1 MTRIRNLFGLLET
14 LFNSRRLR
22 TILAALIFF
31 IFLFG
36 YLFYVSEPDVRN
48 LGDGIWWALVTIT
61 TVGYGDI
68 TPVTTLGRVVASS
81 LMLLGLGLIATITAI
96 VSAKFIQNFVD
107 HLTNDDVLEKL
118 DELELELDDIKKKRE
133 IKEQL
138 VCRDIIK
145 EILNFG
151 VSEHQKK
158 FLIYLLSLELE
169 DVNLMKKID
178 ATINNKELA
187 EKPKLIID
195 PKELK

>member
-1 MTRIRNLFGLLET
+1 LTRIRNLFGLLET

-48 LGDGIWWALVTIT
+48 LSDGIWWALVTIT

-107 HLTNDDVLEKL
+107 HHTNDDVLEKL
-118 DELELELDDIKKKRE
+118 DEMQLELDDIKKKL
-133 IKEQL
+133 Q
-138 VCRDIIK
+138 
-145 EILNFG
+145 
-151 VSEHQKK
+151 
-158 FLIYLLSLELE
+158 
-169 DVNLMKKID
+169 
-178 ATINNKELA
+178 
-187 EKPKLIID
+187 
-195 PKELK
+195 

>member
-1 MTRIRNLFGLLET
+1 MTRIKNLFGLLET

-48 LGDGIWWALVTIT
+48 FGDGVWWALVTIT

-107 HLTNDDVLEKL
+107 HHTNDDVLEKL
-118 DELELELDDIKKKRE
+118 DEMQLELDDIKKKL
-133 IKEQL
+133 Q
-138 VCRDIIK
+138 
-145 EILNFG
+145 
-151 VSEHQKK
+151 
-158 FLIYLLSLELE
+158 
-169 DVNLMKKID
+169 
-178 ATINNKELA
+178 
-187 EKPKLIID
+187 
-195 PKELK
+195 

>member
-36 YLFYVSEPDVRN
+36 YLFYVSEPDVRDF
-48 LGDGIWWALVTIT
+48 GDGIWWALVTIT

-68 TPVTTLGRVVASS
+68 TPVTTLGRIVASS

-107 HLTNDDVLEKL
+107 HHTNDDVLEKL
-118 DELELELDDIKKKRE
+118 DEMQLELDDIKKKL
-133 IKEQL
+133 Q
-138 VCRDIIK
+138 
-145 EILNFG
+145 
-151 VSEHQKK
+151 
-158 FLIYLLSLELE
+158 
-169 DVNLMKKID
+169 
-178 ATINNKELA
+178 
-187 EKPKLIID
+187 
-195 PKELK
+195 

>member
-1 MTRIRNLFGLLET
+1 MTRIKNLIGLLET

-107 HLTNDDVLEKL
+107 HHTNDDVLEKL
-118 DELELELDDIKKKRE
+118 DEMQLALDDIKKKL
-133 IKEQL
+133 Q
-138 VCRDIIK
+138 
-145 EILNFG
+145 
-151 VSEHQKK
+151 
-158 FLIYLLSLELE
+158 
-169 DVNLMKKID
+169 
-178 ATINNKELA
+178 
-187 EKPKLIID
+187 
-195 PKELK
+195 

>member
-1 MTRIRNLFGLLET
+1 LTRIRNFFGLLET

-22 TILAALIFF
+22 TILAALLFF

-107 HLTNDDVLEKL
+107 HHTNDDVLEKL
-118 DELELELDDIKKKRE
+118 DEMQLELDDIKKKL
-133 IKEQL
+133 Q
-138 VCRDIIK
+138 
-145 EILNFG
+145 
-151 VSEHQKK
+151 
-158 FLIYLLSLELE
+158 
-169 DVNLMKKID
+169 
-178 ATINNKELA
+178 
-187 EKPKLIID
+187 
-195 PKELK
+195 

>member
-68 TPVTTLGRVVASS
+68 TPVTTLGRVVARS

-107 HLTNDDVLEKL
+107 HHTNDDVLEKL
-118 DELELELDDIKKKRE
+118 DEMQLELDDIKKKL
-133 IKEQL
+133 Q
-138 VCRDIIK
+138 
-145 EILNFG
+145 
-151 VSEHQKK
+151 
-158 FLIYLLSLELE
+158 
-169 DVNLMKKID
+169 
-178 ATINNKELA
+178 
-187 EKPKLIID
+187 
-195 PKELK
+195 

>member
-22 TILAALIFF
+22 TILAAFIFF

-36 YLFYVSEPDVRN
+36 YLVYVSEPDVRN

-61 TVGYGDI
+61 NVGYGDI

-107 HLTNDDVLEKL
+107 HHTNDDVLEKL
-118 DELELELDDIKKKRE
+118 DEMQLELDDIKKKL
-133 IKEQL
+133 Q
-138 VCRDIIK
+138 
-145 EILNFG
+145 
-151 VSEHQKK
+151 
-158 FLIYLLSLELE
+158 
-169 DVNLMKKID
+169 
-178 ATINNKELA
+178 
-187 EKPKLIID
+187 
-195 PKELK
+195 

>member
-1 MTRIRNLFGLLET
+1 MTRIKNFFGLLET

-107 HLTNDDVLEKL
+107 HHTNDDVLEKL
-118 DELELELDDIKKKRE
+118 DEMQLELDDIKKKL
-133 IKEQL
+133 Q
-138 VCRDIIK
+138 
-145 EILNFG
+145 
-151 VSEHQKK
+151 
-158 FLIYLLSLELE
+158 
-169 DVNLMKKID
+169 
-178 ATINNKELA
+178 
-187 EKPKLIID
+187 
-195 PKELK
+195 

>member
-1 MTRIRNLFGLLET
+1 LTRIKNLIGLLET

-22 TILAALIFF
+22 TILAALLFF

-107 HLTNDDVLEKL
+107 HHTNDDVLEKL
-118 DELELELDDIKKKRE
+118 DEMQLELDDIKKKL
-133 IKEQL
+133 Q
-138 VCRDIIK
+138 
-145 EILNFG
+145 
-151 VSEHQKK
+151 
-158 FLIYLLSLELE
+158 
-169 DVNLMKKID
+169 
-178 ATINNKELA
+178 
-187 EKPKLIID
+187 
-195 PKELK
+195 

>member
-1 MTRIRNLFGLLET
+1 MTRIRNLFGFLET

-22 TILAALIFF
+22 TILAAVLFF

-107 HLTNDDVLEKL
+107 HHTNDDVLEKL
-118 DELELELDDIKKKRE
+118 DEMQLELDDIKKKL
-133 IKEQL
+133 Q
-138 VCRDIIK
+138 
-145 EILNFG
+145 
-151 VSEHQKK
+151 
-158 FLIYLLSLELE
+158 
-169 DVNLMKKID
+169 
-178 ATINNKELA
+178 
-187 EKPKLIID
+187 
-195 PKELK
+195 

>member
-48 LGDGIWWALVTIT
+48 LGDGVWWALVTIT

-68 TPVTTLGRVVASS
+68 TPVTTLGRIVSSS

-107 HLTNDDVLEKL
+107 HHTNDDVLEKL
-118 DELELELDDIKKKRE
+118 DEMQLELDDIKKKL
-133 IKEQL
+133 Q
-138 VCRDIIK
+138 
-145 EILNFG
+145 
-151 VSEHQKK
+151 
-158 FLIYLLSLELE
+158 
-169 DVNLMKKID
+169 
-178 ATINNKELA
+178 
-187 EKPKLIID
+187 
-195 PKELK
+195 

>member
-1 MTRIRNLFGLLET
+1 MRRELTRIRNLFSLLET

-22 TILAALIFF
+22 TILAALLFF

-107 HLTNDDVLEKL
+107 HHTNDDVLEKL
-118 DELELELDDIKKKRE
+118 DEMQLELDDIKKKL
-133 IKEQL
+133 Q
-138 VCRDIIK
+138 
-145 EILNFG
+145 
-151 VSEHQKK
+151 
-158 FLIYLLSLELE
+158 
-169 DVNLMKKID
+169 
-178 ATINNKELA
+178 
-187 EKPKLIID
+187 
-195 PKELK
+195 

>member
-1 MTRIRNLFGLLET
+1 MTRIKNLIGLLET

-22 TILAALIFF
+22 TILAALLFF

-36 YLFYVSEPDVRN
+36 YLFYVSEPDVRS

-107 HLTNDDVLEKL
+107 HHTNDDVLEKL
-118 DELELELDDIKKKRE
+118 DEMQLELDDIKKKL
-133 IKEQL
+133 Q
-138 VCRDIIK
+138 
-145 EILNFG
+145 
-151 VSEHQKK
+151 
-158 FLIYLLSLELE
+158 
-169 DVNLMKKID
+169 
-178 ATINNKELA
+178 
-187 EKPKLIID
+187 
-195 PKELK
+195 

>member
-1 MTRIRNLFGLLET
+1 MTRIRNLIGLLET

-107 HLTNDDVLEKL
+107 HHTNDDVLEKL
-118 DELELELDDIKKKRE
+118 DEMQLELDDIKKTL
-133 IKEQL
+133 Q
-138 VCRDIIK
+138 
-145 EILNFG
+145 
-151 VSEHQKK
+151 
-158 FLIYLLSLELE
+158 
-169 DVNLMKKID
+169 
-178 ATINNKELA
+178 
-187 EKPKLIID
+187 
-195 PKELK
+195 

>member
-1 MTRIRNLFGLLET
+1 MTRIRNFFGLLET

-36 YLFYVSEPDVRN
+36 YLFYVSEPGVRS

-107 HLTNDDVLEKL
+107 HHTNDDVLEKL
-118 DELELELDDIKKKRE
+118 DEMQLELDDIKKKL
-133 IKEQL
+133 Q
-138 VCRDIIK
+138 
-145 EILNFG
+145 
-151 VSEHQKK
+151 
-158 FLIYLLSLELE
+158 
-169 DVNLMKKID
+169 
-178 ATINNKELA
+178 
-187 EKPKLIID
+187 
-195 PKELK
+195 

>member
-1 MTRIRNLFGLLET
+1 MTRIRNLIGLLET

-68 TPVTTLGRVVASS
+68 TPVTTLGRIVASS

-107 HLTNDDVLEKL
+107 HHTNDDVLEKL
-118 DELELELDDIKKKRE
+118 DEMQLELDDIKKKL
-133 IKEQL
+133 Q
-138 VCRDIIK
+138 
-145 EILNFG
+145 
-151 VSEHQKK
+151 
-158 FLIYLLSLELE
+158 
-169 DVNLMKKID
+169 
-178 ATINNKELA
+178 
-187 EKPKLIID
+187 
-195 PKELK
+195 